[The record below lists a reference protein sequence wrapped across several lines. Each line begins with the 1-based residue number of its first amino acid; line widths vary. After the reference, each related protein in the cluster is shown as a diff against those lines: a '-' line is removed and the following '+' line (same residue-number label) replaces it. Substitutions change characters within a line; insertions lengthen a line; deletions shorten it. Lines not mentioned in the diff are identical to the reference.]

1 MSHSSITKFINT
13 INSCIGNEK
22 IIINENN
29 NRVKCL
35 ICRHKPSTTIND
47 YIKRI
52 FKSEIIDE
60 ENYDAIILHT
70 INLLQYLKTKGIY
83 LNYYSCHRILSTL
96 IMLSSKI
103 IEEYPYSN
111 WYWATLCG
119 VSLEDMNMM
128 ERSLMQILDYNLHII
143 ITQNKPLIFIKA
155 YTKSHNSLKYN
166 KKTQKIGEII
176 K

>member
-1 MSHSSITKFINT
+1 MSYSNVTKFITFISN
-13 INSCIGNEK
+13 IIGNEK

-29 NRVKCL
+29 YKIGCL
-35 ICRHKPSTTIND
+35 ICKHKPLISIED

-70 INLLQYLKTKGIY
+70 INLIHYLKTKGIY
-83 LNYYSCHRILSTL
+83 LNNYSCHRIISTL
-96 IMLSSKI
+96 IMLSCKI

-111 WYWATLCG
+111 WYWGVLCG

-128 ERSLMQILDYNLHII
+128 ERSIMEILDYNLHII
-143 ITQNKPLIFIKA
+143 ISQQQAINI
-155 YTKSHNSLKYN
+155 YKSIY
-166 KKTQKIGEII
+166 
-176 K
+176 